1 MEKLLSDN
9 IKEEVDQQSLILLPT
24 IDTDI
29 INSLITL
36 NINKKF
42 KINYFEL

>member
-29 INSLITL
+29 INSLIL
-36 NINKKF
+36 YQVYISFLK
-42 KINYFEL
+42 NYY